1 LLFISQGILS
11 KHPPEA
17 KFQSARSSNPLELD
31 FIGILP
37 HIHAVVERRAP
48 GKHVYVS
55 AHSFEN
61 MPIKVAIVD
70 DDEGIRSSL
79 ATLIRRASALRLSG
93 DYPDAETALKEI
105 PRRPPDVVLMDINLP
120 GIKGVECVRQ
130 LKSALPSVQFLMLTV
145 YEDSDSLFNSFKAGA
160 SGYLLKRTAS
170 ARLLEAIHDVHAG
183 GSPMTP
189 QLARR
194 VVQYFTRTPGD
205 DSSVAKL
212 TPGER
217 DFLDQLAAG
226 YAYKEMANRMNI
238 SIDTVRSYV
247 RTVYEKLHVHSRTEA
262 VVKYLRG

>member
-1 LLFISQGILS
+1 MIATIAQ
-11 KHPPEA
+11 
-17 KFQSARSSNPLELD
+17 
-31 FIGILP
+31 
-37 HIHAVVERRAP
+37 
-48 GKHVYVS
+48 
-55 AHSFEN
+55 N
-61 MPIKVAIVD
+61 MQIKVAIVD
-70 DDEGIRSSL
+70 DDEGIRTSL
-79 ATLIRRASALRLSG
+79 AALIRRAPALKLAG

-105 PRRPPDVVLMDINLP
+105 PRHPPDVVLMDINLP

-130 LKSALPSVQFLMLTV
+130 LKSAMPSVQFLMLTV
-145 YEDSDSLFNSFKAGA
+145 YEDSDSLFNSLKAGA

-170 ARLLEAIHDVHAG
+170 ARLLEAIRDVHGG

-194 VVQYFTRTPGD
+194 VVQFFSKPAEGEL
-205 DSSVAKL
+205 SVSRL

-217 DFLDQLAAG
+217 EFLNQLANG
-226 YAYKEMANRMNI
+226 YAYKEIADRMKI